1 MTGGMSVPEKASKAR
16 DRTRPVSYPLG
27 CWPAEMRSET
37 AAAYVDEP
45 SVTAFLAKVDRGL
58 YSQPVRANG
67 CLPKWHREKLDLDL
81 RRRHNL
87 RAVDGEV
94 VEDISDMF

>member
-1 MTGGMSVPEKASKAR
+1 MMGGMAIPETKGKAR
-16 DRTRPVSYPLG
+16 DRTRPVSFPLG

-45 SVTAFLAKVDRGL
+45 SVNAFLLKVDRGI
-58 YSQPVRANG
+58 YSRPVRLPG

-87 RAVDGEV
+87 RAFDGKV
-94 VEDISDMF
+94 VEDISELF